1 MDGRSRSAEQSQRT
15 GRRAA
20 TEAVIEPTALAR
32 KLIDIPSPT
41 EEERAVGEFLDA
53 EMSGYGFVTKRLH
66 VTDSRFN
73 LFASAGGAPRVVINS
88 HIDTV
93 PPWFASR
100 EDSTNLYGRGACD
113 TKGVMAA
120 MIAAG
125 LRLLERNIR
134 DFAFLF
140 VVGEETDS
148 IGAKT
153 ANRQLADLGSEYVLV
168 GEPTQS
174 KFARASKGALT
185 VFIRFEGIAAHSAY
199 PERGD
204 SAIKKMLAAITA
216 IEATDWGSHEVLGK
230 ATVNVGVVRGGEKPN
245 IVPASAEC
253 ELMFRV
259 VDDHEVVR
267 AKLERLVSRFGGRI
281 TMTRG
286 NAPQFMVVPQGAPS
300 TIVAFNTDVAYLGNL
315 GKPLL
320 FGPGSILDAHG
331 ANEFVL
337 KRDLIAAIDTYCDTV
352 TGLCQN
358 SIQTFS

>member
-1 MDGRSRSAEQSQRT
+1 LIDP
-15 GRRAA
+15 
-20 TEAVIEPTALAR
+20 IALAR

-53 EMSGYGFVTKRLH
+53 EMSRYGFVTKRLH

-73 LFASAGGAPRVVINS
+73 LYASTGGRPRVVINS

-100 EDSTNLYGRGACD
+100 EDSANLYGRGACD
-113 TKGVMAA
+113 TKGVIAA

-125 LRLLERNIR
+125 LRLRERSIR

-153 ANRQLADLGSEYVLV
+153 ANRELADLGSQYVLV

-185 VFIRFEGIAAHSAY
+185 VFVRFEGVAAHSAY

-216 IEATDWGSHEVLGK
+216 IEATDWGSHEILGN
-230 ATVNVGVVRGGEKPN
+230 ATVNVGVIRGGEKPN
-245 IVPASAEC
+245 IVPGVAEC
-253 ELMFRV
+253 EMMFRT
-259 VDDHEVVR
+259 VDDHEAVR
-267 AKLERLVSRFGGRI
+267 AKLEQLLGRFGGKI
-281 TMTRG
+281 TMARG
-286 NAPQFMVVPQGAPS
+286 NPPQFMIVPEGAPS
-300 TIVAFNTDVAYLGNL
+300 TVVAFNTDVPHLSKL

-331 ANEFVL
+331 DHEYIA
-337 KRDLIAAIDTYCDTV
+337 KRDLFDAIVVYCETV
-352 TGLCQN
+352 ARLLG
-358 SIQTFS
+358 S

>member
-1 MDGRSRSAEQSQRT
+1 
-15 GRRAA
+15 
-20 TEAVIEPTALAR
+20 VIDPIALAR

-41 EEERAVGEFLDA
+41 GAERAMGEFLERELAQLGLTVRRQAVEGD
-53 EMSGYGFVTKRLH
+53 
-66 VTDSRFN
+66 RFN
-73 LFASAGGAPRVVINS
+73 VFASAGEHPRVVINS

-100 EDSTNLYGRGACD
+100 EDGQKIYGRGACD
-113 TKGVMAA
+113 TKGVIAA

-125 LRLLERNIR
+125 ERLLARGVR

-153 ANRQLADLGSEYVLV
+153 ANVEFGDLGSEYVLV
-168 GEPTQS
+168 GEPTES

-185 VFIRFEGIAAHSAY
+185 VVVHFDGVAAHSAY
-199 PERGD
+199 PQRGD
-204 SAIKKMLAAITA
+204 SAVKKMISAITA
-216 IEATDWGSHEVLGK
+216 IESTDWGWHEIVGS

-245 IVPASAEC
+245 IIPASAEC
-253 ELMFRV
+253 ELMFRTAG
-259 VDDHEVVR
+259 DHEEVR
-267 AKLERLVSRFGGRI
+267 AKLEQVAGRFGGRI
-281 TMTRG
+281 TVARG

-300 TIVAFNTDVAYLGNL
+300 TIVAFNTDIPHLGNL

-331 ANEFVL
+331 ANEFIF
-337 KRDLIAAIDTYCDTV
+337 KRDLIAAVDVYCDTV
-352 TGLCQN
+352 TELLR
-358 SIQTFS
+358 S